1 MKVPMKWLKEYVD
14 INMTAEEY
22 ASRMVMTGTAVEGV
36 DRTGEQFDKV
46 VVGYVVSCVD
56 HPNSDHLHIC
66 MVDVGEG
73 EPIQIICGAP
83 NVHADM
89 RVAVALDGARLPG
102 AGGSGPIKIKKGKM
116 RGEVSCGMLCSGPEL
131 DVPAGLYPHIGDA
144 GIIEIFEDVAPGTD
158 VKQVFGLGD
167 DVIDFE
173 ILANRPDCLS
183 VWGLARESSAVL
195 EEHFVMPEIA
205 VEETGEGTFDD
216 YAKVEVRDDV
226 ACPRYCA
233 RVITDVKIGP
243 SPKWMREYLY
253 GAGVRPINN
262 IVDITNFVMLE
273 TGHPMHA
280 FDLSK
285 VKEQTIVVRR
295 AHPGEHLTTL
305 DGKEHVLD
313 ETMLVIADK
322 HNATGL
328 AGIMGGEESEIVGD
342 TASVLFECAAFE
354 RANNRVTARKLGIR
368 TESSGRFEKGVCPD
382 TAMEALERA
391 CMLVNMLEC
400 GKVVPGAFD
409 HYPNPR
415 QPVEIDA
422 EVSRVCRRIGVDV
435 PGEVME
441 DILNRLYI
449 DTTLAGDVLHCEV
462 PAFRQDMEGEA
473 DISEEVL
480 RMYGYDHIPSTLMNG
495 VTMAGHRNAAT
506 VFSDRVK
513 AALVGMGLYEVL
525 NYSFISP
532 RWIDSLGLAAD
543 DPRRSA
549 VVLRNPLGED
559 TSVMRTSL
567 VPSMLNTVAGN
578 LNRGN
583 AEGRLFELS
592 KVFVPAEKEGEL
604 PTEKRA
610 LCVSAFGEGVDFFTV
625 KNIVVWL
632 LAKFGVTAK
641 IEAAGD
647 DYYHPGRRAVMSVG
661 NTKLAALGEIHP
673 DVAERFDIGGRRV
686 YIAEIDLD
694 ALMPLEKDFYGI
706 KPLPKFPSVSRDIAV
721 VVDEAVGAG
730 TMMDAIRKAAQKT
743 LEDVKLFDI
752 YRGEKLGAGKK
763 SVAYAITLRAPDRTL
778 TDEEISAT
786 MDKVLRALSEFGAE
800 LRA

>member
-14 INMTAEEY
+14 IDMTAEEY
-22 ASRMVMTGTAVEGV
+22 ASRMVMTGTGVEGV
-36 DRTGEQFDKV
+36 EKTGTQFDKV

-66 MVDVGEG
+66 MVDVGEE

-83 NVHADM
+83 NVHEGM
-89 RVAVALDGARLPG
+89 RVAAALDGAHLPG
-102 AGGSGPIKIKKGKM
+102 GKIKKGKM
-116 RGEVSCGMLCSGPEL
+116 RGEVSMGMLCSGPEL
-131 DVPAGLYPHIGDA
+131 DVPAGLYPHIGDE
-144 GIIEIFEDVAPGTD
+144 GIIEIFEDVKPGTD
-158 VKQVFGLGD
+158 VKAVFGLGD
-167 DVIDFE
+167 DIVDFE

-183 VWGLARESSAVL
+183 VWGLARETSAVL
-195 EEHFVMPEIA
+195 NEHFVMPEIA
-205 VEETGEGTFDD
+205 VEEDGKGSFDD
-216 YAKVEVRDDV
+216 YAKVEVLDDE

-285 VKEQTIVVRR
+285 VKDQTIIVRR
-295 AHPGEHLTTL
+295 AKPGEHLVTL

-322 HNATGL
+322 ENATGL
-328 AGIMGGEESEIVGD
+328 AGIMGGEESEIVND

-354 RANNRVTARKLGIR
+354 RANNRVTARKLGVR
-368 TESSGRFEKGVCPD
+368 TEASGRFEKGVCPA
-382 TAMEALERA
+382 TAMEAINRA

-400 GKVVPGAFD
+400 GKVVPGTYD
-409 HYPNPR
+409 HYPNPAE
-415 QPVEIDA
+415 PKEID
-422 EVSRVCRRIGVDV
+422 VSVQRICRRIGVDV
-435 PGEVME
+435 PGETME

-449 DTTLAGDVLHCEV
+449 DTTLVGEDTLHCEM
-462 PAFRQDMEGEA
+462 PAFRQDMETEA
-473 DISEEVL
+473 DVSEEVL
-480 RMYGYDHIPSTLMNG
+480 RMYGYEHIPSTLMNA
-495 VTMAGHRNAAT
+495 VTMPGFRDAKTA
-506 VFSDRVK
+506 FSDRVK
-513 AALVGMGLYEVL
+513 AALVGMGLFEAL

-532 RWIDSLGLAAD
+532 KWIDKLNLVSD

-549 VVLRNPLGED
+549 VTLRNPLGED
-559 TSVMRTSL
+559 TSVMRTTL
-567 VPSMLNTVAGN
+567 VPSMLNTIAAN

-583 AEGRLFELS
+583 AEGKLFELS
-592 KVFVPAEKEGEL
+592 RVFVPAEQAGEL
-604 PTEKRA
+604 PTEKSA
-610 LCVSAFGEGVDFFTV
+610 LCVGAFGEDVDFYTV
-625 KNIVVWL
+625 KNIAVWL
-632 LAKFGVTAK
+632 LAKFGVTAT

-647 DYYHPGRRAVMSVG
+647 PYYHPGRKAVLYVDG
-661 NTKLAALGEIHP
+661 KKIAALGEIHP
-673 DVAERFDIGGRRV
+673 DVAEAFDISRRV
-686 YIAEIDLD
+686 YVAEIDLD

-706 KPLPKFPSVSRDIAV
+706 KPLPKFPAVSRDIAV
-721 VVDEAVGAG
+721 VADEAVGAG
-730 TMMDAIRKAAQKT
+730 TMMDAIRAAAGKT

-752 YRGEKLGAGKK
+752 YRGDKLGKGVK
-763 SVAYAITLRAPDRTL
+763 SVAYSITLRAADRTL
-778 TDEEISAT
+778 TEEEITAT
-786 MDKVLRALSEFGAE
+786 MDKVLKALKEKFDAE